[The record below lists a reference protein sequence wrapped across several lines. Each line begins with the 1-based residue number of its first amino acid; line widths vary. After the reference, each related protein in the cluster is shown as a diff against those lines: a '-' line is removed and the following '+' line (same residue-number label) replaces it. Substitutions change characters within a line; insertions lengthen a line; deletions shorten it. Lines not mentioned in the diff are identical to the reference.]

1 MFRVLTIWTLSAT
14 LALPAIAQVNS
25 PPISPSRN
33 NPTTSSHS
41 FTTTTDS
48 SGNTHVQFGDGTA
61 GQALPT
67 GANNITGTYRVG
79 RNAGKIIGR
88 RH

>member
-1 MFRVLTIWTLSAT
+1 MFRVFTAWALSAA

-25 PPISPSRN
+25 PPISPSRSIA
-33 NPTTSSHS
+33 TTPSHS
-41 FTTTTDS
+41 LTAMTGS

-79 RNAGKIIGR
+79 GNGGKILGR